1 MEIFDSVP
9 PVDRLPH
16 TYQTAQNNVPELDL
30 GGTGPMHVHE
40 IIQTLISKP
49 STDID
54 GISVKLLK
62 KISTAISVPL
72 AHIFNLSLENGI
84 FPEALKTSRTV
95 PIFKGGDNLSMDN
108 YRPISLISTFSKI
121 LEKMVALKL
130 SNHLDINNS
139 YTNTN
144 MASKQKNPLN
154 TISYTSQ
161 TKLVMH
167 LTGGTIA

>member
-1 MEIFDSVP
+1 MVSSWNRREILVAAVHYCLYPTEIPEINVNNEAITDPRLISENFNSFFTNVGMEIFDSVP

-95 PIFKGGDNLSMDN
+95 PIFKGGGQSEHGQLSAHI
-108 YRPISLISTFSKI
+108 P
-121 LEKMVALKL
+121 
-130 SNHLDINNS
+130 H
-139 YTNTN
+139 
-144 MASKQKNPLN
+144 
-154 TISYTSQ
+154 
-161 TKLVMH
+161 
-167 LTGGTIA
+167 

>member
-95 PIFKGGDNLSMDN
+95 IFKGGDNLSMDN

-130 SNHLDINNS
+130 SNHLDINKLLHQH
-139 YTNTN
+139 N